1 MWALDRQDLGAAAD
15 AIGAAE
21 AHLRLAA
28 TALDR
33 AIAAASDDPPDDDD
47 PEDLDAAA
55 VSGDPL
61 AGHLVC
67 PDCGSGCDPCDCG
80 SGSPWIRRPGE
91 PRRIAIAEPAR
102 EPIAIATPLGPDDV
116 RPGMRMIGGQ
126 WFYSARWL

>member
-1 MWALDRQDLGAAAD
+1 MDSYQDSIASAEAALAAAAAALDAA
-15 AIGAAE
+15 I
-21 AHLRLAA
+21 
-28 TALDR
+28 
-33 AIAAASDDPPDDDD
+33 
-47 PEDLDAAA
+47 AA
-55 VSGDPL
+55 VSGDP